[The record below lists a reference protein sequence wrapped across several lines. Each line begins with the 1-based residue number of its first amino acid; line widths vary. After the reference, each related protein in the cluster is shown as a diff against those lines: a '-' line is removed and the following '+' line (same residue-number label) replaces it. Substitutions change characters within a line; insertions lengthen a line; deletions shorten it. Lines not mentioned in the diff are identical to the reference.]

1 MVLPA
6 LAAQGISFGIQGV
19 LAGIEKKRIAKSR
32 AKAATRNAAS
42 SFRRAEDVDVAGRQE
57 EVRDLRQE
65 QTILARI
72 ESMFAEAGI
81 GAEDVSADVLL
92 AAKAELDLDR
102 LIRRQ
107 TAEFAR
113 LDLLELGQEFEF
125 EAEDAR
131 RASKKAFFGLF

>member
-6 LAAQGISFGIQGV
+6 LAAQGLSFGIQGV

-42 SFRRAEDVDVAGRQE
+42 SCRRAEDVDVAGRQE
-57 EVRDLRQE
+57 EVRDVRQE

-81 GAEDVSADVLL
+81 GVEDVSADVLI

-113 LDLLELGQEFEF
+113 LDLLEQGQEFEF
-125 EAEDAR
+125 EAEDALA
-131 RASKKAFFGLF
+131 ASKKAFFGLT